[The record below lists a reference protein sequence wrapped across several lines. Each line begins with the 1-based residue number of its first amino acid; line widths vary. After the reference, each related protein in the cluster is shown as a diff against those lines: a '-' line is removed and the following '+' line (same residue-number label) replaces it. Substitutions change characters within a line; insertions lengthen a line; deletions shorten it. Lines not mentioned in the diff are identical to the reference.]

1 MFKAAIFA
9 TAFVVIGI
17 SAAPMMN
24 VSEGPLMMGPP
35 PPPPPPGGPAGPPP
49 PPPGPPGP
57 PSPFGGPAELEKDLS
72 EEQRQKLH
80 EILENNTETKQQI
93 KDNLQSFFDE
103 IGGNISAN
111 FNEMQTKM
119 ESMKTEME
127 SKQLEAA
134 SNLTDSAKSFISQM
148 KDIRENMSITPEK
161 ERQQIKELFDGIS
174 DEIKNELKSTK
185 GLMLG
190 PMGPPP
196 PPAPPPHG
204 GLPHLHFTTVSA

>member
-1 MFKAAIFA
+1 MFKAAIF
-9 TAFVVIGI
+9 TIAFVVASV
-17 SAAPMMN
+17 SAASMMN

-35 PPPPPPGGPAGPPP
+35 PPPPPPPGGPAGPPP
-49 PPPGPPGP
+49 PPPGLPGP
-57 PSPFGGPAELEKDLS
+57 PPPPFGGPAELEKDLS

-80 EILENNTETKQQI
+80 EILENNSETKQQI

-119 ESMKTEME
+119 ESMKSEME
-127 SKQLEAA
+127 EKQSEAA

-148 KDIRENMSITPEK
+148 NAIRENMSITPEK
-161 ERQQIKELFDGIS
+161 ERQQIKELFNGIS

-196 PPAPPPHG
+196 PPPPHG
-204 GLPHLHFTTVSA
+204 RLPHLHFTTVSA

>member
-1 MFKAAIFA
+1 MFKAAIFVI
-9 TAFVVIGI
+9 AFVVIGI

-35 PPPPPPGGPAGPPP
+35 PPPPPP
-49 PPPGPPGP
+49 PGPPGP
-57 PSPFGGPAELEKDLS
+57 PPPFGGPAELEKDL
-72 EEQRQKLH
+72 K
-80 EILENNTETKQQI
+80 NNSETKQQI
-93 KDNLQSFFDE
+93 KNNLQSFFDE

-119 ESMKTEME
+119 ESMKSEME
-127 SKQLEAA
+127 SKQSEAA

-148 KDIRENMSITPEK
+148 KAIHENMSITPEK
-161 ERQQIKELFDGIS
+161 EHQQINELFDGIS

-196 PPAPPPHG
+196 PPPHG
-204 GLPHLHFTTVSA
+204 GFPHLHFTTVSA